1 MGHVSVYLSDPASR
15 MTDEIVEETDTLD
28 DVDADDVSTGKGADP
43 RSLLERSIPRSLL
56 DKFEVYSYRN
66 AASILCNSHPEAFQA
81 VVDALDNF
89 SIRPEMI
96 RTPGGSKGPIAK
108 YVDTLFTED
117 AGWVEAR
124 ITADLHVRLMHAKK
138 KDTELSRYVRDG
150 FLDGH
155 RIDFLR
161 GRVALDLE
169 WNSKDQTYDRDLY
182 AFSAFY
188 DAGAIDVGIIITRG
202 SSMDNGF
209 FRGLGK
215 VLKPDGT
222 EGEAEVYRKF
232 GASTTWMG
240 KLLYRLDA
248 GRNGGCPV
256 LAIGITPRCVVAPD
270 EG

>member
-1 MGHVSVYLSDPASR
+1 MSSPE
-15 MTDEIVEETDTLD
+15 DEESGLIERLD
-28 DVDADDVSTGKGADP
+28 DISSGRGADHRAVVEPHFP
-43 RSLLERSIPRSLL
+43 RDLLN
-56 DKFEVYSYRN
+56 KFEVFSYRN
-66 AASILCNSHPEAFQA
+66 AASILSTSFPTQFDHILT
-81 VVDALDNF
+81 ALSRF
-89 SIRPEMI
+89 SISKTMI

-108 YVDTLFTED
+108 YVDTLFTESN
-117 AGWVEAR
+117 GWRETR
-124 ITADLHVRLMHAKK
+124 ISADLHVKLLDAKK
-138 KDTELSRYVRDG
+138 TDHVIEQYVRDG

-155 RIDFLR
+155 RIDFLN

-188 DAGAIDVGIIITRG
+188 DAGAIDVGVLITRG
-202 SSMDNGF
+202 SSLDNNF

-215 VLKPDGT
+215 VLGKDGS
-222 EGEAEVYRKF
+222 EGTQDVFKKY

-256 LAIGITPRCVVAPD
+256 LAIGITPNCVTND
-270 EG
+270 

>member
-1 MGHVSVYLSDPASR
+1 MN
-15 MTDEIVEETDTLD
+15 DEHFE
-28 DVDADDVSTGKGADP
+28 DDVSLGKGADP
-43 RSLLERSIPRSLL
+43 SELVGKIFSDSLTE
-56 DKFEVYSYRN
+56 KFELFSYRN
-66 AASILCNSHPEAFQA
+66 AAA
-81 VVDALDNF
+81 VLAQGFPDHLADLVAALENF
-89 SIRPEMI
+89 EITESMI
-96 RTPGGSKGPIAK
+96 RSPGGSKGPIAK
-108 YVDTLFTED
+108 YVDTLLEEKD
-117 AGWVEAR
+117 GWQETR
-124 ITADLHVRLMHAKK
+124 ITADLHVKLMHAKR
-138 KDTELSRYVRDG
+138 KDQVLEEYTRNG

-188 DAGAIDVGIIITRG
+188 EAGAIDVGILLTRG
-202 SSMDNGF
+202 SSLDTDY

-215 VLKPDGT
+215 VLKKNGS
-222 EGEAEVYRKF
+222 EGDEEVYKKF

-256 LAIGITPRCVVAPD
+256 LAIGITPKCVAKR
-270 EG
+270 